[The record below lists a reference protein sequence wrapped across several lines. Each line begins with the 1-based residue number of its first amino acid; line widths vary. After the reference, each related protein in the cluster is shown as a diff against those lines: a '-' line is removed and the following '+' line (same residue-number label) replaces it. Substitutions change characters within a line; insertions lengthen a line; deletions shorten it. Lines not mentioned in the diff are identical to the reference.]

1 MHFFHALYDIV
12 LEPMSAV
19 MLLLTG
25 VLAGI
30 KTGAVVFRQ
39 FGKAMCLPW
48 KGSHAKGSISSFG
61 AAMTALA
68 GTLGTGNIIGVAA
81 AIKMGGPGA
90 VFWMAA
96 AAWIGM
102 SVKYVE
108 IYLAC
113 KTRVK
118 TPLGLCGGPM
128 YYIKRLLHAPK
139 LAGVFAVC
147 CILTSFGIGNL
158 AQSNAAGIMIK
169 RLPLASKWQDIL
181 LLAAAV
187 LFALVLYIGM
197 RGGEKRVSAI
207 SSVLTPMMAAGYLLG
222 CLVLLFRCRER
233 IPGAVAEILKSACGV
248 KSAVSG
254 ISGAIMLRAL
264 KTGLTRG
271 LFTNESGL
279 GSAPIVHAAAE
290 EDAHTAGL
298 WGVFEVFF
306 DTVVMCSITGL
317 TLLVSAPAAA
327 QSETMAADAFASVF
341 GIGGTVFLSA
351 ALWLFALAAA
361 LGWGFYGSRSLYFLT
376 GERLIGQKLYA
387 LVFALVTVGGFF
399 AAPEGILFFSDLAN
413 AVMLLLNTVSIF
425 LILCVNCTYTKEI
438 RENTD
443 KTRKIKRL

>member
-1 MHFFHALYDIV
+1 
-12 LEPMSAV
+12 MSAV

-30 KTGAVVFRQ
+30 KTGFVVFRQ
-39 FGKAMCLPW
+39 FGKAMRLPW
-48 KGSHAKGSISSFG
+48 KRSHTGGSMSSFG

-96 AAWIGM
+96 AALVGM
-102 SVKYVE
+102 SVKYAE

-128 YYIKRLLHAPK
+128 YYMKGLLHAPK
-139 LAGVFAVC
+139 LAGIFAVC
-147 CILTSFGIGNL
+147 CILTGFGIGNL
-158 AQSNAAGIMIK
+158 AQSNAAGIMLR
-169 RLPLASKWQDIL
+169 RLPLASKWQNML
-181 LLAAAV
+181 LLAAAL
-187 LFALVLYIGM
+187 LFALVLYVGM

-207 SSVLTPMMAAGYLLG
+207 TSVLTPLMAAGYLLG
-222 CLVLLFRCRER
+222 CLVLLVRCRER
-233 IPGAVAEILKSACGV
+233 IPGAVAEILGSACGV

-254 ISGAIMLRAL
+254 VSAALLLKSL

-290 EDAHTAGL
+290 EEAHTAGL

-317 TLLVSAPAAA
+317 TLLVSAPDAA

-376 GERLIGQKLYA
+376 GERLTGQKLYA
-387 LVFALVTVGGFF
+387 FVFSAVTIFGFF
-399 AAPEGILFFSDLAN
+399 AAPEGVLFFSDLTN
-413 AVMLLLNTVSIF
+413 SIMLLLNTASIF
-425 LILCVNCTYTKEI
+425 IILCANCI
-438 RENTD
+438 QINENVENED
-443 KTRKIKRL
+443 QSGKIKRIKKKNIKSLDI